1 MPFEEVSDQPQGG
14 MAALPLP
21 QFPTGVMR
29 GRFNANDGQFYGC
42 GMFAWAGNQSQP
54 GGFYRVRSTGKPA
67 LQPIGLHFEKGQ
79 VRVDFSDAL
88 DASSNEATRYAIK
101 AWSLNR
107 TKNYGSQHI
116 DEHALEVTKAELV
129 DLKSVKLTV
138 PKLHTTMCIEVVCKL
153 KSSDGND
160 TERVIHGTIHQ
171 LSP

>member
-1 MPFEEVSDQPQGG
+1 

-67 LQPIGLHFEKGQ
+67 LQPIGLHFEKGFI
-79 VRVDFSDAL
+79 VVDFSDPL
-88 DASSNEATRYAIK
+88 DGKTATDATRYSVK
-101 AWSLNR
+101 AWNLKR
-107 TKNYGSQHI
+107 TANYGSPHV
-116 DEHALEVTKAELV
+116 DEHTLPVDRAELT
-129 DLKSVKLTV
+129 DPRTLRLSVPELRT
-138 PKLHTTMCIEVVCKL
+138 PMCLEILCRFKQ
-153 KSSDGND
+153 SDGTE
-160 TERVIHGTIHQ
+160 TERVIHGTIHH